1 MMAEEKRKLSI
12 RLDLEDEL
20 LQKFQYLQKRY
31 GGLDGVNTLKL
42 IISLEYERKKREEL
56 T

>member
-1 MMAEEKRKLSI
+1 MAESKRKLSI
-12 RLDLEDEL
+12 RLDLEGEL
-20 LQKFQYLQKRY
+20 LQQFQYLQKRY

-42 IISLEYERKKREEL
+42 IIAMEYERKKREEL